1 MRGLAR
7 TITVMSTVEGVQSDE
22 ELVARLRERD
32 SGAFT
37 MLYDRY
43 SRMAFGLAYRM
54 LNDPS
59 AAEDVVQEAFL
70 AVWRQA
76 DTFRVERSAVRTWV
90 LSIVH
95 HRAIDRLRRSAA
107 AREVSADAPEHE
119 AERADDS
126 VDVELE
132 VGALIEA
139 RQVRSALDM
148 LPAEQRRAI
157 EMAYFAG
164 LSHSEIAG
172 ELRVPLGTVKGR
184 LRIGLQKMRALLD
197 APRMQGVAHDS

>member
-1 MRGLAR
+1 
-7 TITVMSTVEGVQSDE
+7 MSTVEEVQSDE

-76 DTFRVERSAVRTWV
+76 DTFREERSAVRTWV

-95 HRAIDRLRRSAA
+95 HRAIDRLRRGAA
-107 AREVSADAPEHE
+107 AREVSADVPDRE
-119 AERADDS
+119 ADRADDS
-126 VDVELE
+126 VDVEHE

>member
-1 MRGLAR
+1 
-7 TITVMSTVEGVQSDE
+7 MSTVEEVQSDE

-76 DTFRVERSAVRTWV
+76 DTFRGERSAVRTWV

-95 HRAIDRLRRSAA
+95 HRAIDRLRRGAA
-107 AREVSADAPEHE
+107 AREVSADVPDRE
-119 AERADDS
+119 ADRADDS
-126 VDVELE
+126 VDVEHE